1 MKQKVAIEL
10 GTRKRVFICS
20 PLRPR
25 KGTPKEQRMELFH
38 NLELAS
44 LACRYAVQHGCNPMA
59 PHLLIP
65 AFLDDTD
72 AEERKVGIELGIDW
86 LMNCDEL
93 WVIGERI
100 SEGMQNEID
109 MALDL
114 DIPVIRIGFIGDPIR
129 ALESLVFE
137 ENKDADSE
145 EDETDE
151 DDDEEGLIYDG
162 D

>member
-1 MKQKVAIEL
+1 
-10 GTRKRVFICS
+10 
-20 PLRPR
+20 
-25 KGTPKEQRMELFH
+25 
-38 NLELAS
+38 
-44 LACRYAVQHGCNPMA
+44 MA

-72 AEERKVGIELGIDW
+72 AEERQVGIELGIDW
-86 LMNCDEL
+86 LMDCDEL

-151 DDDEEGLIYDG
+151 DDEEEGLIYDG